1 MATMQFKQYNLDS
14 RTRALTSEDSF
25 EKGICMT
32 NAPEETGYAKMLV
45 NFKLK
50 NEGSV
55 LATRP
60 AIAINKSVLREDS
73 TAINTVLFT
82 NTVECAITGADYTVI
97 KKFVAIEYA
106 DGTCGFYVE
115 SNAPQNPSAE
125 SATDDTLILC
135 APKDTTKSYK
145 ILKDSY
151 QRKGTYKH
159 NVLVDNSADY
169 YCDAVQAKLNTSALM
184 LYNDGE
190 SNKLGNLKITYT
202 DTTCTTATWE
212 LVSVTVKDVLPAQ
225 AVNYGYNMLKEEPY
239 AFNNVELTS
248 GTVTLLGVLPYDADT
263 DKMLLTAKLGTSIKF
278 KLTYKYPKADRDNTK
293 EKYYTS
299 WEIYDLDNAAS
310 ASTVIQA
317 ETASPLVTPGD
328 EISLTYA
335 PAVKSFGIVVKL
347 YKLTDISTDG
357 SITTTAQLKTKLESM
372 TDTYIAPA
380 QIITLASYYLTNDEA
395 NAKANNLELVHYDI
409 TQAQGMCAWRN
420 KLIAWGVKGAEHIL
434 FTSDINNPGYFPYP
448 NGVEVFDNV
457 IIKAV
462 PYLDKLL
469 VFTADALYM
478 LTLDATGLTYTV
490 NKVQDRL
497 AIAHTD
503 SANIVPVLNMVH
515 FKSGNYFY
523 MIVPKLQS
531 LTGELQLAP
540 ISRPIEQLLDNF
552 TENVTEIFSTVYNIS
567 YDSITLLNSYT
578 YIADNNICNVYKV
591 ACKDDGAV
599 SSIINLI
606 LRYDTNIRAWTIWTY
621 GAGTCTDRLY
631 EITATG
637 DVKYVS
643 VKDTNT
649 IVILKED
656 NNACVDTFYPAI
668 NNYQYLDT
676 GFRKHAEQ
684 LKKRFREVQFA
695 VNSLQE
701 VPIEFYTAFNVD
713 EDERKS
719 FYKHTVTYCNDPT
732 DPQYGNIFVQRELD
746 EPSVTPTITELDGAW
761 TLDTSQFPDLSV
773 YKIRYKV
780 SGKGYG
786 GRVQL
791 LCKPTNV
798 YELLYIA
805 WVYRIMNAR

>member
-1 MATMQFKQYNLDS
+1 MATIQFKQYNLNN
-14 RTRALTSEDSF
+14 RVRALTSEDSF
-25 EKGICMT
+25 AKGICMT
-32 NAPEETGYAKMLV
+32 NAPEEAGYAKMLV

-60 AIAINKSVLREDS
+60 AVIVNGKVVRDDDTTIA
-73 TAINTVLFT
+73 TVLFT
-82 NTVECAITGADYTVI
+82 NTVECAIEDVDYTVV
-97 KKFVAIEYA
+97 KHYVMVEYE
-106 DGTCGFYVE
+106 DGTCGVYVE
-115 SNAPQNPSAE
+115 SNAVQDSSIEGQRCENIP
-125 SATDDTLILC
+125 ILC
-135 APKDTTKSYK
+135 TPVDATKTYT

-151 QRKGTYKH
+151 KRKGTYKH
-159 NVLVDNSADY
+159 NILVDDNADY
-169 YCDAVQAKLNTSALM
+169 YCNAVQSKLNTMALM

-190 SNKLGNLKITYT
+190 ANHLGQLKIKFT
-202 DTTCTTATWE
+202 DDTLSAATWE
-212 LVSVTVKDVLPAQ
+212 LTPVGIKDVLPAQ
-225 AVNYGYNMLKEEPY
+225 AVNYGYNMLKENPY
-239 AFNNVELTS
+239 AFDNAEIAS
-248 GTVTLLGVLPYDADT
+248 GEVTLLGVLPYDADT
-263 DKMLLTAKLGTSIKF
+263 GDLLLTAKLGTSIKF
-278 KLTYKYPKADRDNTK
+278 KLTYKYPAADKENTK

-299 WEIYDLDNAAS
+299 WELYDLENT
-310 ASTVIQA
+310 ASTSTIIQD

-328 EISLTYA
+328 EISVTHA
-335 PAVKSFGIVVKL
+335 PAVKAFGVVVKL
-347 YKLTDISTDG
+347 YKLSDICTDG
-357 SITTTAQLKTKLESM
+357 SITTTEQLKNKLNSM
-372 TDTYIAPA
+372 NTYVAPA

-395 NAKANNLELVHYDI
+395 NAKANNLELIKYDV
-409 TQAQGMCAWRN
+409 TQAQGMCSWRN
-420 KLIAWGVKGAEHIL
+420 KLIAWGVRGAEHIL

-448 NGVEVFDNV
+448 NGIEVFDNV

-478 LTLDATGLTYTV
+478 LTMDAAGLTYTV

-552 TENVTEIFSTVYNIS
+552 EENVADIFSTVYNIE
-567 YDSITLLNSYT
+567 YTDITLLNAYT
-578 YIADNNICNVYKV
+578 YVADNNICNVYKI
-591 ACKDDGAV
+591 ACKSGDEV
-599 SSIINLI
+599 SNIINLV

-621 GAGTCTDRLY
+621 GAGNCSDHLY

-643 VKDTNT
+643 VLNGSDL
-649 IVILKED
+649 VVLKED
-656 NNACVDTFYPAI
+656 NNACVDTFHTDV

-676 GFRKHAEQ
+676 GFRKHVEQ

-719 FYKHTVTYCNDPT
+719 FYKHVVTYCTDPN
-732 DPQYGNIFVQRELD
+732 DPQYGSIVVQRELD
-746 EPSVTPTITELDGAW
+746 EPSVTPTLTELDNAW
-761 TLDTSQFPDLSV
+761 VLDTSQFPDLSV
-773 YKIRYKV
+773 YKVRYKV

-805 WVYRIMNAR
+805 WVYRTMYAR

>member
-1 MATMQFKQYNLDS
+1 MATMKFKQHDTSS
-14 RTRALTSEDSF
+14 RVRALTSEDSF
-25 EKGICMT
+25 AKGICMT
-32 NAPEETGYAKMLV
+32 NAPEDSGYAKMLV
-45 NFKLK
+45 NFRLK

-60 AIAINKSVLREDS
+60 AIVVGSS
-73 TAINTVLFT
+73 TPAPEQMEISTVLFT
-82 NTVECAITGADYTVI
+82 NTVECAITGADHTVI
-97 KKFVAIEYA
+97 KRFTVVEYT
-106 DGTCGFYVE
+106 DGTCGVYVE
-115 SNAPQNPSAE
+115 ADASQTPSTVSQELSNAP
-125 SATDDTLILC
+125 ILC
-135 APKDTTKSYK
+135 TPADGTKQYK
-145 ILKDSY
+145 ILKDDY

-159 NVLVDNSADY
+159 NMLVDTAADN
-169 YCDAVQAKLNTSALM
+169 YCAAVQTKLNTTALM
-184 LYNDGE
+184 MYSDGDA
-190 SNKLGNLKITYT
+190 KHLGQLKVTFS
-202 DTTCTTATWE
+202 DATCTAATWE
-212 LVSVTVKDVLPAQ
+212 LVPVEVKDVLPAQ
-225 AVNYGYNMLKEEPY
+225 AINYGYNMLKKEPY
-239 AFNNVELTS
+239 TFKNVELTS

-278 KLTYKYPKADRDNTK
+278 RLTYKYPKADRDNTK

-299 WEIYDLDNAAS
+299 WEIYDLDNASS
-310 ASTVIQA
+310 ASTVIQDMS
-317 ETASPLVTPGD
+317 ASPLVIPGD
-328 EISLTYA
+328 EITLVHT
-335 PAVKSFGIVVKL
+335 PAVKSFGLVVKL
-347 YKLTDISTDG
+347 YKLTDISDDG
-357 SITTTAQLKTKLESM
+357 SITTTEQLKTKLESM
-372 TDTYIAPA
+372 TDKYIAPT

-395 NAKANNLELVHYDI
+395 NVKANNLELVKYDI
-409 TQAQGMCAWRN
+409 AQAQGMCSWRN
-420 KLIAWGVKGAEHIL
+420 KLVVWGVKGAEHIL
-434 FTSDINNPGYFPYP
+434 FTSDISNPGYFPYP

-478 LTLDATGLTYTV
+478 LTLDTSGLTYAV

-497 AIAHTD
+497 AIAHAD

-515 FKSGNYFY
+515 FKSGNYYY
-523 MIVPKLQS
+523 MIVPKIQS

-552 TENVTEIFSTVYNIS
+552 KENISDVFNTVYNLT
-567 YDSITLLNSYT
+567 YDTVTLLNAYT
-578 YIADNNICNVYKV
+578 YVADNNLCNVYKV
-591 ACKDDGAV
+591 ACKKGAETI
-599 SSIINLI
+599 SIINVV

-621 GAGTCTDRLY
+621 GAGACSDHLY

-643 VKDTNT
+643 VKDNAL
-649 IVILKED
+649 VVLKED
-656 NNACVDTFYPAI
+656 NNTCVDTFYTDI
-668 NNYQYLDT
+668 NNNQYLDT
-676 GFRKHAEQ
+676 GFRRHAEQ

-719 FYKHTVTYCNDPT
+719 FYKHSVVYCNDPD
-732 DPQYGNIFVQRELD
+732 DPQYGNIVVQRDLD
-746 EPSVTPTITELDGAW
+746 EPSVTPSITELDTAW

-791 LCKPTNV
+791 LCKPTNI

-805 WVYRIMNAR
+805 WVYRVMNAR

>member
-1 MATMQFKQYNLDS
+1 MATMQFKQYNINN
-14 RTRALTSEDSF
+14 RVRALTSEDSF
-25 EKGICMT
+25 AKGICMT
-32 NAPEETGYAKMLV
+32 NAPEESGYAKMLV

-60 AIAINKSVLREDS
+60 AIIVNGKVTRDDGVIIA
-73 TAINTVLFT
+73 TVLFT
-82 NTVECAITGADYTVI
+82 NTVECAIEGADYTVV
-97 KKFVAIEYA
+97 KRYVMVEYS
-106 DGTCGFYVE
+106 DGTCGVYVE
-115 SNAPQNPSAE
+115 SNSVQDSSIDGQRCENVP
-125 SATDDTLILC
+125 ILC
-135 APKDTTKSYK
+135 TPVDASKSYK

-151 QRKGTYKH
+151 KRKGTYKH
-159 NVLVDNSADY
+159 DVLVDESADY
-169 YCDAVQAKLNTSALM
+169 YCNAVQSKLNTMALM
-184 LYNDGE
+184 LYTDGE
-190 SNKLGNLKITYT
+190 TNNLGQLKIKFT
-202 DTTCTTATWE
+202 DSTLTAATWE
-212 LVSVTVKDVLPAQ
+212 LSPIEIKDVLPAQ
-225 AVNYGYNMLKEEPY
+225 AVNYGYNMLKADPY
-239 AFNNVELTS
+239 TFNNTEIAS
-248 GTVTLLGVLPYDADT
+248 GEVTLLGVLPYDAAT
-263 DKMLLTAKLGTSIKF
+263 EKLLLTAKLGTSIKF
-278 KLTYKYPKADRDNTK
+278 KLTYKYPAADRTNTK

-299 WEIYDLDNAAS
+299 WELYDLENSAS

-317 ETASPLVTPGD
+317 ETASPLITPGD
-328 EISLTYA
+328 EISVVHA

-347 YKLTDISTDG
+347 YKLTNISTDG
-357 SITTTAQLKTKLESM
+357 SITTTEQLKAKLDSM
-372 TDTYIAPA
+372 DTYVAPA

-395 NAKANNLELVHYDI
+395 NSKANNLELIKYDI

-448 NGVEVFDNV
+448 NGIEVFDNV
-457 IIKAV
+457 IVKAV

-469 VFTADALYM
+469 VFTTDALYM
-478 LTLDATGLTYTV
+478 LTMDSSGLTYTV

-523 MIVPKLQS
+523 MIVPKIQS

-540 ISRPIEQLLDNF
+540 ISKPIEQLLDNF
-552 TENVTEIFSTVYNIS
+552 KENVSEILSTVYNIEYS
-567 YDSITLLNSYT
+567 EITILNSYT
-578 YIADNNICNVYKV
+578 YVADNNICNVCKI
-591 ACKDDGAV
+591 ACKNDGAV
-599 SSIINLI
+599 SNIVNLV

-621 GAGTCTDRLY
+621 GAAACSDHLY
-631 EITATG
+631 DITATG

-643 VKDTNT
+643 VLNGNEL
-649 IVILKED
+649 VILKED
-656 NNACVDTFYPAI
+656 NNACVDTFHDDV

-684 LKKRFREVQFA
+684 LKKRFREVQFS

-701 VPIEFYTAFNVD
+701 VPIEFYTAFSAD

-719 FYKHTVTYCNDPT
+719 FYKHVVTYCT
-732 DPQYGNIFVQRELD
+732 DPDDPHYGSIIVQRELD
-746 EPSVTPTITELDGAW
+746 EPSVTPTVTELDNAW

-805 WVYRIMNAR
+805 WVYRTMYAR